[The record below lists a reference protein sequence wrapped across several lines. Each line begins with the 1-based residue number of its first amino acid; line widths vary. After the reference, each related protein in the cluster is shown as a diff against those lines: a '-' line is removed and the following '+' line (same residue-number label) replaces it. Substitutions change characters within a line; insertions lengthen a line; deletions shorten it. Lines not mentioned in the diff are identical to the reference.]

1 MNRFTLPFFFSLL
14 SFLLFMIHENTIY
27 LVYMLFVEIYY
38 YVKFISFYIV
48 LYTYNSQLDKYTD
61 GYLVALIF

>member
-1 MNRFTLPFFFSLL
+1 
-14 SFLLFMIHENTIY
+14 MIHENTIY
-27 LVYMLFVEIYY
+27 LVYMLFVERYY

-61 GYLVALIF
+61 GYLSALIF